1 MKQLDFSGID
11 VVRTAERERRHDAFW
26 GQLNETRRTAAR
38 VACDFFAFVGEV
50 NWQLAQHS
58 RLAASDAEKAME
70 AFIMAQMFS
79 KVAVEKFRLFG
90 RITGCGDDAEAIERL
105 ERLVA
110 HSRNTGWQICPGW
123 WTKDPAKNTAYFIGQ
138 LKVHAGQYVRYLA
151 MRREAAEAKGNGRKK
166 GGAL

>member
-1 MKQLDFSGID
+1 MKQLDFSSVD
-11 VVRTAERERRHDAFW
+11 FVRTVERESRHDAFW
-26 GQLNETRRTAAR
+26 GPLNETRRTAAR

-70 AFIMAQMFS
+70 AFIRAQMFS

-110 HSRNTGWQICPGW
+110 HSRNTGWQIYPLW
-123 WTKDPAKNTAYFIGQ
+123 WTKNPAKNTACFIGQ
-138 LKVHAGQYVRYLA
+138 LKVHAGQYVQYLA
-151 MRREAAEAKGNGRKK
+151 MRRNAAEAKAKGK
-166 GGAL
+166 GGAK